1 MPTLSAM
8 GMRMPSLTQRHNYA
22 WQQSHSE
29 KQTGPNTIP
38 SSRVFQGLPD
48 PTKQLQG
55 GREVQC
61 LQIILL
67 NFEYCAA

>member
-22 WQQSHSE
+22 WQRSHSE

-48 PTKQLQG
+48 PKG
-55 GREVQC
+55 SCREAVKSSA
-61 LQIILL
+61 
-67 NFEYCAA
+67 YK